1 MNKQLPYLL
10 KGYLNLFFEVASVIT
25 FQRSII
31 LHLRPPNR
39 KVLTRLLD
47 NLKTRKAMNA
57 KFLGYFIYV
66 ETIIYLLLHNCM
78 TSPLI
83 K

>member
-10 KGYLNLFFEVASVIT
+10 KGYLNLFFEVAPVIT

-31 LHLRPPNR
+31 LNLRPPNR
-39 KVLTRLLD
+39 KVLTRPLD